1 VVNWKEV
8 FIIFIIFGVIMN
20 MSFGSCMAQEPRAM
34 SKARVLRAIIGE
46 AGGEGYRGM
55 LAVACGIRNR
65 GSLKG
70 VYGLYAKHVDRASK
84 RIWVLAAQAWEESI
98 SRDIVH
104 GAKDWEGIKFKRPYW
119 AKDMVITAVE
129 GGNVFYKKIRVVQEW
144 RDDHGNRWRTDQEG
158 NLYDSDGNRMR
169 REG

>member
-1 VVNWKEV
+1 MLDQQAV
-8 FIIFIIFGVIMN
+8 
-20 MSFGSCMAQEPRAM
+20 
-34 SKARVLRAIIGE
+34 RAIIGE

-70 VYGLYAKHVDRASK
+70 VYGLYAKHVDRAPK
-84 RIWVLAAQAWEESI
+84 RIWELAWKAWKESLI
-98 SRDIVH
+98 QDIVH

-129 GGNVFYKKIRVVQEW
+129 GGNVFYKNIRVVQEW
-144 RDDHGNRWRTDQEG
+144 RDDQGNRWRTDQEG
-158 NLYDSDGNRMR
+158 NLYDRDGNRVR